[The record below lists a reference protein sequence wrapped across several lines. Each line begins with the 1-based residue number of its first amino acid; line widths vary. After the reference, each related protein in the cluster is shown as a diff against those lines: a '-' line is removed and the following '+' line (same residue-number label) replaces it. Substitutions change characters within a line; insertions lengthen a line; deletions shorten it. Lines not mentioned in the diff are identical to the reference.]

1 MRFAAAASIVCM
13 LVLAPA
19 RADAPQGGPLEALLA
34 RVRIATGRPYAHHV
48 VSTSTQT
55 EDGRAYDVRSESDGY
70 RFVVRRCRDVVC
82 AGLYF
87 DGERAYAVDANDTA
101 LPADLHEDRELRTLR
116 AIATAAFASPDFR
129 GDGGALT
136 DLGTAERDG
145 KALRRIAVAAT
156 GSPPLDVLIDTDRAL
171 AVAVADAD
179 GTVVDDYRDF
189 RTVDGL
195 TLPFEIVHRGSQVE
209 RFAARGVSGEPLA
222 VPAGIVPTF
231 AGAEQVAMHRP
242 DPARNASAG
251 QPVVPCTL
259 GGVAV
264 LCLIDTGNSGF
275 GISLEL
281 SERLNLEPSGEY
293 EVNGV
298 GRYVTGLVTAGP
310 LHVGSATYGLAKY
323 VVLHDL
329 HDYGYDVVLG
339 ADALAHAVVTL
350 DYRRAIVRFAAGDA
364 QPEGETIPLRFEN
377 LVPVVAAQLGA
388 YDAAL
393 ALDTG
398 DVAAVNISQPYYA
411 SHPGLFAPQGSRQIS
426 GIGGSSSQIVGVIP
440 SVRIA
445 TFEVLGQP
453 IAATG
458 TAAGTGDGHL
468 GGAFL
473 SHFTL
478 VLDYARAR
486 AGLAPNQG
494 DAAVRAVP

>member
-19 RADAPQGGPLEALLA
+19 RANTPQGGPLDALLA
-34 RVRIATGRPYAHHV
+34 RVRVATGRPYAHHV

-82 AGLYF
+82 AGPYF

-101 LPADLHEDRELRTLR
+101 LPADLHEARELRTLR

-136 DLGTAERDG
+136 DLGTVERDG

-156 GSPPLDVLIDTDRAL
+156 GSPPLDVLIDTDRAV

-179 GTVVDDYRDF
+179 GSVVDEYRDF

-222 VPAGIVPTF
+222 VPAGMVPAF
-231 AGAEQVAMHRP
+231 RGAEQVVMHKP

-259 GGVAV
+259 GGAAV
-264 LCLIDTGNSGF
+264 LCLIDTGNSGL

-310 LHVGSATYGLAKY
+310 LHVGSATYGRAKY
-323 VVLHDL
+323 VVLTTCTTTATTSCWAPTRWPTPWSRSTTVARRSRSPPATRRRKARRFRC
-329 HDYGYDVVLG
+329 GSSIRTGGGG
-339 ADALAHAVVTL
+339 AVGRVRRRPRAG
-350 DYRRAIVRFAAGDA
+350 YRRHCRGEHLASVLCVASGPVRAPG
-364 QPEGETIPLRFEN
+364 QPSDQRHRRERQSARQRDLQRADRDLRS
-377 LVPVVAAQLGA
+377 A
-388 YDAAL
+388 
-393 ALDTG
+393 
-398 DVAAVNISQPYYA
+398 
-411 SHPGLFAPQGSRQIS
+411 R
-426 GIGGSSSQIVGVIP
+426 
-440 SVRIA
+440 
-445 TFEVLGQP
+445 QP

-486 AGLAPNQG
+486 VGLAPNQG
-494 DAAVRAVP
+494 DAAMRAVP